1 MPRECEVTLG
11 TLDVKLSEIQKDVT
25 TCQKLLSGNGD
36 PEKGLV
42 VQVDRI
48 KQTLA
53 TQKKFTWAFL
63 TAIIFPWLLKLVE
76 KFQ

>member
-1 MPRECEVTLG
+1 MSDRPITLG
-11 TLDVKLSEIQKDVT
+11 SLDAKLCAIGDDVKKCE
-25 TCQKLLSGNGD
+25 KLLSGNGD
-36 PEKGLV
+36 PEKGLI

-63 TAIIFPWLLKLVE
+63 TAIVFPWLLKLVE
-76 KFQ
+76 SLL

>member
-1 MPRECEVTLG
+1 MPRECDVNLG
-11 TLDVKLSEIQKDVT
+11 TLDAKLSAISEDVKK
-25 TCQKLLSGNGD
+25 CEKLLSGNGD

-63 TAIIFPWLLKLVE
+63 TAIVFPWLLKLVE

>member
-1 MPRECEVTLG
+1 MSEKCVTLATLDAKLDDVRNDVKKCEV
-11 TLDVKLSEIQKDVT
+11 
-25 TCQKLLSGNGD
+25 LLSGNGD

-42 VQVDRI
+42 LQVDRI

-63 TAIIFPWLLKLVE
+63 SAIVFPWVYKLIERLL
-76 KFQ
+76 